1 MHLPVA
7 ARIAARDRIIARRK
21 AQAPA
26 TYAPFTIDEYRAMPL
41 DYAFIDECVEWP
53 EHRDF
58 PPSPLIFPAASYP
71 GVPTLVVSGELDN
84 MTSVADGA
92 AAAERFPHA
101 HHVVIANGFHVN
113 ALPHA
118 RSECAA
124 VLVRRFLD
132 TLAIGDDRCAGAVP
146 PVRLVPRFA
155 RAAQELEAAPSAAG
169 NAAAEAQLRAVTAVL
184 LTAEDAIARA
194 AENGAGAGV
203 GLRGGGFTAV
213 ASGAGWRIRLHALR
227 WTEDVAVSG
236 SIESGGRA
244 GPVHATLTLSGP
256 VAAGP
261 LTVDWHEGVS
271 GARAAVHGTLN
282 GKAVAAD
289 APAP

>member
-1 MHLPVA
+1 MYLPPAQRRA
-7 ARIAARDRIIARRK
+7 ARDAAIAARRAG
-21 AQAPA
+21 AAA

-53 EHRDF
+53 AHGDF

-71 GVPTLVVSGELDN
+71 RVPTLVVSGELDN

-101 HHVVIANGFHVN
+101 HHVVIANGLHVN
-113 ALPHA
+113 ALPHS
-118 RSECAA
+118 RSECGAM
-124 VLVRRFLD
+124 LVRRFLD
-132 TLAIGDDRCAGAVP
+132 TLAIGDDRCAAAVP

-155 RAAQELEAAPSAAG
+155 RAARELDAPRPTVG
-169 NAAAEAQLRAVTAVL
+169 NAAGDAELRAVSAAL

-213 ASGAGWRIRLHALR
+213 ASGAGSRIRLHALR

-236 SIESGGRA
+236 SIETGGREW
-244 GPVHATLTLSGP
+244 PVHAILTLAGP

-261 LTVDWHEGVS
+261 LTLDWREGVS